1 MNDSHGGY
9 RTGWIRARVSRRRVL
24 AAGVAGTAAVATMS
38 AFGCGGGSSS
48 SPTPAPR
55 RGGTLRTATTLP
67 LAFGLD
73 PQAETGTGLAIFP
86 RVYGY
91 LLHVDPADDAIVYDH
106 AHTVEQPDPQ
116 TYIVRLRDGV
126 RFQDVPP
133 VAGRTVTA
141 EDAVLSLLRFR
152 DNPLVLNKTWHA
164 TVLDTAD
171 VIDPLTVRITT
182 KRPYAYSVSEI
193 GAIGAGAILP
203 KELIYGVDL
212 RSSGVG
218 SGPFR
223 IDAVEGGTRVRLA
236 RNDGYFGAPIPY
248 LDAMEWSVV
257 ESDDAKLD
265 AFRQRAA
272 DVIPNRD
279 RIEAEDLAK
288 STKGVETAVEPA
300 LGYLSLGLR
309 VDRAPLNDPRVRE
322 AIDIALDRD
331 AMTRDIAFGD
341 GQVLGPVNPHL
352 ANGYWSLPRDEVVAS
367 QRGTDAIDARRADAR
382 AMLSAASA
390 ADARIRLQV
399 AKMPQLLDVA
409 DVVASQLRQIG
420 LTVDLETLDQ
430 LAWYVNF
437 RRGDFDA
444 SIIGQLPY
452 ESPDQPARM
461 YHSGGIDG
469 AGSMFGF
476 SDPAID
482 ALVERSWGQLDR
494 GERRQT
500 LLDAQRLMIAAR
512 PMIQLFTGT
521 AYSTAWSYVHN
532 RRPGVGGSM
541 AQYNYEQWLDQPV

>member
-1 MNDSHGGY
+1 M
-9 RTGWIRARVSRRRVL
+9 
-24 AAGVAGTAAVATMS
+24 AAL
-38 AFGCGGGSSS
+38 GCGGKSS
-48 SPTPAPR
+48 SPPTPTPR

-67 LAFGLD
+67 LVFGLD
-73 PQAETGTGLAIFP
+73 PQVETGTGLAIFP

-91 LLHVDPADDAIVYDH
+91 LLHVDPSDDSIVYDH

-116 TYIVRLRDGV
+116 TYIIRMRDGL

-133 VAGRTVTA
+133 VGGRAVTA

-164 TVLDTAD
+164 TVLDAAD

-182 KRPYAYSVSEI
+182 KRPYAYSIAEI

-203 KELIYGVDL
+203 KELISDVDL

-223 IDAVEGGTRVRLA
+223 IDAVENGTRVRLA
-236 RNDGYFGAPIPY
+236 RNDGYFRAPVPY
-248 LDAMEWSVV
+248 VDAMEWRIV
-257 ESDDAKLD
+257 ESDAARLD

-272 DVIPNRD
+272 DMIPNRD
-279 RIEAEDLAK
+279 RLEAEGLAK
-288 STKGVETAVEPA
+288 STQGVETTIEPA
-300 LGYLSLGLR
+300 LAYLSLGLR
-309 VDRAPLNDPRVRE
+309 IDRAPFNDPRVRE

-331 AMTRDIAFGD
+331 AMSRDIAFGD

-352 ANGYWSLPRDEVVAS
+352 ANGYWSLPRDEIVAS
-367 QRGTDAIDARRADAR
+367 QRGADAIDARRADAQ
-382 AMLSAASA
+382 AMLAAASA
-390 ADARIRLQV
+390 AGARIRLQV

-409 DVVASQLRQIG
+409 DVVASELRKIG
-420 LTVDLETLDQ
+420 LTIDLETLDQ

-444 SIIGQLPY
+444 TIIGQLPY
-452 ESPDQPARM
+452 EWPDQPTRM

-469 AGSMFGF
+469 AGNMFGF
-476 SDPAID
+476 ADPAID
-482 ALVERSWGQLDR
+482 ALIERSWGEMDR
-494 GERRQT
+494 GERQQT

-512 PMIQLFTGT
+512 PMIQLFTST
-521 AYSTAWSYVHN
+521 AYSTAWSYVRN
-532 RRPGVGGSM
+532 RRPGVAGSM
-541 AQYNYEQWLDQPV
+541 AQYNYEQWLDVPS